1 MGKFNPKRAPEN
13 NGDCGVE
20 QTGHENIESKLLG
33 ATTAVQGEGGFVA
46 SEHRGGLSQG
56 RQ

>member
-13 NGDCGVE
+13 NGDCGVK